1 MDFNNKNYNER
12 RFNLPQKN
20 WGIETTKLILSSLK
34 LANQTQMFNDMLK
47 TSNEM
52 DVIVNNSD
60 IIKEIAN
67 MQNQIVNNTTITA
80 QYIIQLENFFKNI
93 RPIDFIEKF
102 TLTQSS
108 LQLIHNSFK
117 LINWNEINI
126 SLNLML
132 QTISPF
138 QFDIVIIEKQF
149 YTHLIYGY
157 VCLIDDDELSS
168 IFTYEFIFKLI
179 SEDWWIIP
187 RFDLDFYKK
196 MSKNIENDSNQIFL
210 TDFYDNPNLIN
221 DMISKW
227 NIISDDRRKIIN
239 QAFFNYKH
247 GNYEICVITLILQIE
262 GIMKEKLDFNKKSSE
277 LRALLEKKIK

>member
-168 IFTYEFIFKLI
+168 
-179 SEDWWIIP
+179 
-187 RFDLDFYKK
+187 
-196 MSKNIENDSNQIFL
+196 MMMMN
-210 TDFYDNPNLIN
+210 
-221 DMISKW
+221 
-227 NIISDDRRKIIN
+227 
-239 QAFFNYKH
+239 
-247 GNYEICVITLILQIE
+247 
-262 GIMKEKLDFNKKSSE
+262 
-277 LRALLEKKIK
+277 